1 MHYVR
6 VFIICIYLE
15 PKTKLPGLTG
25 SFLLTQASFGSA
37 FKLLIHR
44 IYSFAVD
51 VSGVAALWQIKSCK
65 NLHFQ
70 WKSRMCQAWCS
81 TRSFFFFFPS
91 CCCFACPCFCYPV
104 SEAPCSGESRGV
116 PGKHGLWKMFSV
128 PAPHTQPKLSSAEMQ
143 LYLKLSPTNVFGWN
157 QPVMLVF

>member
-1 MHYVR
+1 MALNFYEETRKMHLLMHYVR

-65 NLHFQ
+65 NLHFE

-81 TRSFFFFFPS
+81 TRSFFFFSPLVAVLPARAFVTP
-91 CCCFACPCFCYPV
+91 CLRRLVLVGAVVFLVNTAC
-104 SEAPCSGESRGV
+104 ERCSVFLHLTHSQSWAQLRC
-116 PGKHGLWKMFSV
+116 
-128 PAPHTQPKLSSAEMQ
+128 SSI
-143 LYLKLSPTNVFGWN
+143 
-157 QPVMLVF
+157 